1 MLLLTCQQ
9 QFINKIEIYLTF
21 LQIFCHIMNPSPG
34 LLIDTEYEALKHFMY
49 ILKQFKDK
57 IKDKGCH

>member
-1 MLLLTCQQ
+1 
-9 QFINKIEIYLTF
+9 
-21 LQIFCHIMNPSPG
+21 MNPSPG